1 MISAAL
7 KMCRTAVNQTR
18 HASKRRIFFLSEG
31 ELYICEKEAERCAF
45 RFFCFCFGHCRRSG
59 TRRKLVFV
67 VASPKP
73 NACCKRSALVHFR
86 SSTLAANGFRW
97 RTSKVRPHPGSLRS
111 LTSGLSEGMPASP
124 AQGKACTIPCVP
136 ATNEAACIRQVPSQR
151 VEHRVSAKLHPLAN
165 QSTVS
170 PPGFPTR
177 VPRFGCTEKSLHR
190 SGFFSCVSGR
200 IRSNHV
206 ESSRIR
212 PLNFCYASV
221 QKRRA
226 TSAAVAA
233 SAV

>member
-1 MISAAL
+1 MQGKVAKAISRGNCFRRMRWNFLWAPE
-7 KMCRTAVNQTR
+7 VQTKR
-18 HASKRRIFFLSEG
+18 PFPQCTGDTGEPACTCGKCGSSLYFHAIWSFPRRLPIL
-31 ELYICEKEAERCAF
+31 
-45 RFFCFCFGHCRRSG
+45 
-59 TRRKLVFV
+59 
-67 VASPKP
+67 
-73 NACCKRSALVHFR
+73 
-86 SSTLAANGFRW
+86 
-97 RTSKVRPHPGSLRS
+97 RPHPGSLRS
-111 LTSGLSEGMPASP
+111 PTSGLSEGMPASP

-151 VEHRVSAKLHPLAN
+151 FCRWLGTYRLRVDHRVSAKLHPQAN